1 MEGVNPRLP
10 PLPSCSPLPRQSQA
24 GGWAVGLVQGRA
36 WVPQGTSGL
45 TLTHWGPAGMAC
57 QPGCRA
63 AHIPGAP
70 SPSLGG
76 DGGGRARQ
84 PGLGTQGPP
93 LGGGVVGGVPES
105 RCLSSRLSHCPPS
118 APLNL
123 TGRWAAGGWPPSSP
137 QGKWLGRAPC
147 TPSPW
152 QPLGSPPKALLGVSL
167 KRLGNGA

>member
-1 MEGVNPRLP
+1 MEGVNLRLP

-24 GGWAVGLVQGRA
+24 GGWAVSLVQGRA

-57 QPGCRA
+57 QPRCRA

-76 DGGGRARQ
+76 WWWG
-84 PGLGTQGPP
+84 QGPP
-93 LGGGVVGGVPES
+93 AWVRRPGPPAWWGVVGGVPES
-105 RCLSSRLSHCPPS
+105 RRLSSRLSHCPPS
-118 APLNL
+118 APLNGPL
-123 TGRWAAGGWPPSSP
+123 GCRRWPPSSP

-152 QPLGSPPKALLGVSL
+152 QPLGAPPKALLGVSL